1 MANISFFRTTP
12 FCWYRESKVETL
24 LMDLIDAQ
32 ENPTIAPLAG
42 TDEVYIRL
50 TANADTKEDCHDLIA
65 PVKDEI
71 LARIGEY
78 YYGSDDILIEEAVSQ
93 KLTDSYAIYD
103 GVTNGA
109 LYHRLKDVDENKS

>member
-1 MANISFFRTTP
+1 MHKKIR
-12 FCWYRESKVETL
+12 L
-24 LMDLIDAQ
+24 L
-32 ENPTIAPLAG
+32 PLAG

-78 YYGSDDILIEEAVSQ
+78 YYVLMIFL
-93 KLTDSYAIYD
+93 
-103 GVTNGA
+103 
-109 LYHRLKDVDENKS
+109 